1 MDFAELSMLNRR
13 LLEERLL
20 GTELADYKPEVL
32 NYPEKI
38 IQFGEGNFLRA
49 FVDWMVHQVNKKGL
63 FKGRVV
69 VVQPIAQGRV
79 ANLNQQDGLYTQILR
94 GTQNGQIVDKREI
107 IPVISRGLNAYTEWD
122 EVLKCAE
129 NPEIEYIVSNTTEAG
144 ICYNP
149 SDKLFDN
156 PPASFPAKITAY
168 LFRRYQF
175 FNGAPDKGMILLP
188 CELIDR
194 NGDNL
199 KRIVLQLAEEW
210 GLPEDFINWVKTSN
224 HFLNTLVDRI
234 VTGYPFKE
242 VNQLQQELGYTDQNL
257 NTGEV
262 FHLWVIE
269 GDPQLQ
275 EKLPFAQGGLNVK
288 WVQDMTPYRTRK
300 VRILNGV
307 HTSAVAVAYLSNIEL
322 VRDAVHDRKVGK
334 FMHDVVFEEI
344 IPTLDLDT
352 NELQGFAKDVL
363 ERFNNPFIDHK
374 WFDISL
380 NSTSKFQARV
390 LPSLKQYVAKTGHLP
405 KRLTFSLAALIA
417 FYQGTEIR
425 NNRLVGHR
433 AGQEYFIQDDQDT
446 LEFFKDKWTRYQ
458 KGELSLVQVTTDILA
473 KFCPEELEEY
483 PELVPEVARDLKLIL
498 HEGILS
504 GLEKVS

>member
-1 MDFAELSMLNRR
+1 MDTAESLKLNRK
-13 LLEERLL
+13 LLEEKLL
-20 GTELADYKPEVL
+20 GTELANYNPEVL

-49 FVDWMVHQVNKKGL
+49 FVDWMVHQVNKEGL

-69 VVQPIAQGRV
+69 AVQPIAQGRV

-94 GTQNGQIVDKREI
+94 GMQKGQIVDRREI
-107 IPVISRGLNAYTEWD
+107 IPVISRGLNAYTEWE

-144 ICYNP
+144 ISYNAKDKLTDNP
-149 SDKLFDN
+149 SV
-156 PPASFPAKITAY
+156 SFPAKITAY
-168 LFRRYQF
+168 LYRRYQHF
-175 FNGAPDKGMILLP
+175 QGAPDKGMILLP

-199 KRIVLQLAEEW
+199 KRIVLRLAAEW
-210 GLPEDFINWVKTSN
+210 GLAEAFITWLKTSN
-224 HFLNTLVDRI
+224 QFLNTLVDRI

-242 VNQLQQELGYTDQNL
+242 ADKLQQELGYKDQNL
-257 NTGEV
+257 NTGEI

-269 GDPQLQ
+269 GDTMLQ
-275 EKLPFAQGGLNVK
+275 ERLPFAKAGLNVK
-288 WVQDMTPYRTRK
+288 WVKDMTPYRTRK

-322 VRDAVHDRKVGK
+322 VRDAVHDGRVGK

-344 IPTLDLDT
+344 IPTLDLDAK
-352 NELQGFAKDVL
+352 ELQGFAKDVL

-417 FYQGTEIR
+417 FYHGTEIR
-425 NNRLVGHR
+425 NNRLVGNR
-433 AGQEYFIQDDQDT
+433 ASQEYLIQDDLVN
-446 LEFFKDKWTRYQ
+446 LEFFQDMWTRYQ
-458 KGELSLVQVTTDILA
+458 KGELSLVQLTTNSLA
-473 KFCPEELEEY
+473 KLCPEELEEY
-483 PELVPEVARDLKLIL
+483 PELVPGVARDLKLIL
-498 HEGILS
+498 REGMLPS
-504 GLEKVS
+504 LEKVS